1 MSSEVSNAMRL
12 EVACDLED
20 LAGAAGLRLHHLV
33 AGPSQR
39 WARWFGD
46 HNDLIPT
53 AVRTA
58 GLRPE
63 RRHRLVTTAPLPH
76 LVVESRAPE
85 APTMTRPENRARAEH
100 VASGDPCSN
109 TPAAWAASIGST
121 GSEWPTG
128 PGTTRLATVRSLP
141 ATQVPGRAAT
151 SKE

>member
-1 MSSEVSNAMRL
+1 MSSEISNTMRL
-12 EVACDLED
+12 EVACDLDD
-20 LAGAAGLRLHHLV
+20 LAGADGPRLHDLV
-33 AGPSQR
+33 AGPPQG

-46 HNDLIPT
+46 HKQPT
-53 AVRTA
+53 PVSEKAA

-63 RRHRLVTTAPLPH
+63 RRHQMVTTAPLPH
-76 LVVESRAPE
+76 LTVESRAPE
-85 APTMTRPENRARAEH
+85 APTMTRPETRARAEH
-100 VASGDPCSN
+100 VASGDPCPN